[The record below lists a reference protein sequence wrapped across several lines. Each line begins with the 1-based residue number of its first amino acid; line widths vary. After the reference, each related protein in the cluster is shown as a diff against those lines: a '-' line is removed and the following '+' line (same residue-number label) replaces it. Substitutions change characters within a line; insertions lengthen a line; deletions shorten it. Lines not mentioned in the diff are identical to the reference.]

1 MTTLIP
7 KFDLKDGG
15 ATPIGAVNRPINE
28 KLAEFVSVKDFG
40 AVGDG
45 IANDTAAIQN
55 AVNTG
60 SRIFFPNGT
69 YNINATITIN
79 SPYQQFIGESRT
91 STVINNTNTSVYA
104 FTYLSAIQAI
114 PYDIDSGMAFECL
127 TIQSKYGIQLNQ
139 SGDFATVFNLQ
150 GHIKDI
156 RIIQCSFIGTY
167 TSAVDPNSNTNI
179 YPTDAELFGYG
190 IGLRC
195 AKLFDSLIQNCY
207 FVGNGI
213 GIYFDGCD
221 INNIDTNRLN
231 ANARHIQL
239 QIQATYGYQTKIQ
252 NNDILLN
259 YRMGAIYDTCAF
271 TSVKDNYFE
280 TDSLAA
286 QQYTVR
292 GGWGQLFWGNRID
305 NARFGTPILSLAPTY
320 GMVVSNNRR
329 NPSSPTA
336 PIEILS
342 TNYTPNLVGVD
353 NNYLVTFSGNS
364 GTFGVPEYPWCEYDF
379 NNPRVFD
386 YLNPK
391 LIAGNQATVFP
402 FKLSAITGSWVVAT
416 ANPSLLVYLNTYAQ
430 DTAFTVKFA
439 GTRLTGGGFVNIKWG
454 GTTVFNGSL
463 GFTSTTFPEVK
474 TASITL
480 PAGILGQS
488 GLVIELVNNEVEYES
503 FELIPS

>member
-7 KFDLKDGG
+7 KFDLKNGG
-15 ATPIGAVNRPINE
+15 ATPTGAVNRPINE

-45 IANDTAAIQN
+45 IANDTTAIQN

-60 SRIFFPNGT
+60 NRIFFPNGT
-69 YNINATITIN
+69 YNISSTITIN
-79 SPYQQFIGESRT
+79 SPYQQFIGEART
-91 STVINNTNTSVYA
+91 TTIINNINASVYA
-104 FTYLSAIQAI
+104 FTYLSAIESA
-114 PYDIDSGMAFECL
+114 PYDIDSGMVFEYL

-139 SGDFATVFNLQ
+139 SGDYATIFNLQ

-156 RIIQCSFIGTY
+156 RIIQCTFLGTY
-167 TSAVDPNSNTNI
+167 TGASDPNANSNV
-179 YPTDAELFGYG
+179 YPTDSELFGYG

-195 AKLFDSLIQNCY
+195 AKIFDSLIQNCY

-221 INNIDTNRLN
+221 INNIDTNRFVV
-231 ANARHIQL
+231 NARHIQL
-239 QIQATYGYQTKIQ
+239 QTITTYGYQTKIQ
-252 NNDILLN
+252 NNDILRN
-259 YRMGAIYDTCAF
+259 IRMGAIYDTCAF

-280 TDSLAA
+280 TASLAA

-292 GGWGQLFWGNRID
+292 GGFGQLFWGNRID
-305 NARFGTPILSLAPTY
+305 NSSEVTPILSLAPTY

-329 NPSSPTA
+329 NPSTPVA
-336 PIEILS
+336 PIEILN
-342 TNYTPNLVGVD
+342 TNYTTGLIGVD

-364 GTFGVPEYPWCEYDF
+364 GTFDVPKYPWCEYDF

-391 LIAGNQATVFP
+391 QIAGNQATVFP
-402 FKLSAITGSWVVAT
+402 FKISAITGSWVIKT
-416 ANPSLLVYLNTYAQ
+416 ANPTLFVYMNTYAQ

-439 GTRLTGGGFVNIKWG
+439 GTKLTAGGFVEIKWG
-454 GTTVFNGSL
+454 GTVVYSGSL

-488 GLVIELVNNEVEYES
+488 GLSLELVNNEVEFES
-503 FELIPS
+503 FELIPA

>member
-7 KFDLKDGG
+7 KFDLKNGG
-15 ATPIGAVNRPINE
+15 TTPAGAVNRPINE

-45 IANDTAAIQN
+45 IANDTAAIQA

-60 SRIFFPNGT
+60 SKIFFPNGT
-69 YNINATITIN
+69 YSINATITIN
-79 SPYQQFIGESRT
+79 SPYQQFIGEARS
-91 STVINNTNTSVYA
+91 STIINNTNASVYA
-104 FTYLSAIQAI
+104 FTYLSDIEAA

-139 SGDFATVFNLQ
+139 SGDFNTVFNLQ

-156 RIIQCSFIGTY
+156 RIIHCTFQGIYVPAS
-167 TSAVDPNSNTNI
+167 DPDANTNI
-179 YPTDAELFGYG
+179 YPTDSELFGFG

-221 INNIDTNRLN
+221 INNIDTNRFV

-239 QIQATYGYQTKIQ
+239 QIQTTYGYQTKIQ
-252 NNDILLN
+252 NNDILAN

-280 TDSLAA
+280 SYTLAA

-305 NARFGTPILSLAPTY
+305 NSGQATPILSLAPTY

-329 NPSSPTA
+329 NPSTPIA
-336 PIEILS
+336 PVEVLN
-342 TNYTPNLVGVD
+342 TNYTASLGGVD
-353 NNYLVTFSGNS
+353 NNYLVTFNGNS
-364 GTFGVPEYPWCEYDF
+364 GTFGVPAYPWCEYDF

-386 YLNPK
+386 YVNPK
-391 LIAGNQATVFP
+391 TISGNQSTVFP
-402 FKLSAITGSWVVAT
+402 FKISSITGSWVIAT
-416 ANPSLLVYLNTYAQ
+416 ANPSLFVYMDTYPQ

-439 GTRLTGGGFVNIKWG
+439 GTKLTAGGFVEIKWG
-454 GTTVFNGSL
+454 GTVVYSGSL

-488 GLVIELVNNEVEYES
+488 GLVIELVNNEVEFES
-503 FELIPS
+503 FELIPA